1 MERPNSLDDGLG
13 LLRLNTTESGVSLDD
28 EIQASTIEVC
38 DNLPKLGAYVFLSL
52 LELTIG
58 EAKIEKIA
66 KLQAEIASSGSGPV
80 HATSPPVLG
89 YDRSSVLQSDQ
100 LMHTY
105 IFCTQVD
112 QDRDSLL
119 SILVR
124 RVLCL
129 AMRRPNDAF
138 HVGDCH
144 VRVPVSV
151 VLPLQTC
158 SMDILRSTISIAFW
172 FCRHLCLVVL
182 SVLVP
187 QTSSPRRRQVLQ
199 RTRTPGCVFVPV
211 STCFLR
217 SA

>member
-13 LLRLNTTESGVSLDD
+13 LLRLNTTDSGVSLDD

-100 LMHTY
+100 LHAYLHFLHT
-105 IFCTQVD
+105 
-112 QDRDSLL
+112 SG
-119 SILVR
+119 
-124 RVLCL
+124 
-129 AMRRPNDAF
+129 P
-138 HVGDCH
+138 G
-144 VRVPVSV
+144 
-151 VLPLQTC
+151 
-158 SMDILRSTISIAFW
+158 
-172 FCRHLCLVVL
+172 
-182 SVLVP
+182 
-187 QTSSPRRRQVLQ
+187 Q
-199 RTRTPGCVFVPV
+199 RFFAVNPGTKGFVPGN
-211 STCFLR
+211 
-217 SA
+217 AQAQ